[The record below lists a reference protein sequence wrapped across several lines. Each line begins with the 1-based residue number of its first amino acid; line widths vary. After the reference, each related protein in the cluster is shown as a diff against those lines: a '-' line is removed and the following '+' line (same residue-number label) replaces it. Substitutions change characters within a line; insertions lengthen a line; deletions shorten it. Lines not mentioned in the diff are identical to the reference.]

1 MQSHHDDSVPSHGV
15 VLLLII
21 RTTSDVLSVVA
32 VQVLRERANMVKDEE
47 GRWLLLGVQ
56 ALEVEPATA

>member
-1 MQSHHDDSVPSHGV
+1 VQSHHDNSVPSHGV
-15 VLLLII
+15 VLLLLIS
-21 RTTSDVLSVVA
+21 TTSDVVA

-56 ALEVEPATA
+56 ALEAEPATA